1 MIMNGYIGTDNA
13 KLLEN
18 ILINKLSDTGLSVKD
33 AAKIAREDKVSKE
46 DVFRA
51 INWCQIVV
59 KEYVGLT
66 GALCKGELKFMGSIV
81 LDVPA
86 WKFNQYIMEKTTKYA
101 DNLELKDIL
110 LKDGVQYE
118 KLFAFIQ
125 QLETPRIIKYKDVAQ
140 HNHIVWY
147 TDFDKALQYVN
158 NFLTEPYLEGQLPK
172 KEFKKQI
179 HKKNIYLPHET
190 VKEHI
195 NNKVETNTIVT
206 SVEESDKLTTPM
218 DFAVKYYL
226 DDKSFKGGHSVMTY
240 SKDNLDRELLSG
252 GLTDKDVRESM
263 VRKIISNY
271 KLARILMISGSDNYS
286 REKVKSLGEFC
297 ANAESDKC
305 EELFSDIEKIRVLK

>member
-1 MIMNGYIGTDNA
+1 MIMTKYIGTDNA
-13 KLLEN
+13 KLLET

-33 AAKIAREDKVSKE
+33 AAKIAREDRVSKE
-46 DVFRA
+46 DLFRA
-51 INWCQIVV
+51 ISWCQNVV
-59 KEYVGLT
+59 KEYVGTT
-66 GALCKGELKFMGSIV
+66 GALCKGELKFMGSII

-101 DNLELKDIL
+101 DNLDLKDIL

-125 QLETPRIIKYKDVAQ
+125 QLETPRIIKYKDVVQ

-179 HKKNIYLPHET
+179 HKKNIYLPNET

-195 NNKVETNTIVT
+195 NTKVETNTTVT
-206 SVEESDKLTTPM
+206 SVEELDKLITPI

-226 DDKSFKGGHSVMTY
+226 DDKSFKGGQSAMSN
-240 SKDNLDRELLSG
+240 SKENVDRALLLG
-252 GLTDKDVRESM
+252 GLADHDDRRSM

-271 KLARILMISGSDNYS
+271 KLARILMISGSNDYS
-286 REKVKSLGEFC
+286 KEKVKKIGELR
-297 ANAESDKC
+297 AESSTR
-305 EELFSDIEKIRVLK
+305 EELMIDINNVFGR

>member
-1 MIMNGYIGTDNA
+1 MTKYIGTDNA
-13 KLLEN
+13 KLLET

-33 AAKIAREDKVSKE
+33 AAKIAREDRVSKE

-51 INWCQIVV
+51 ISWCQNVV
-59 KEYVGLT
+59 KEYVGTT
-66 GALCKGELKFMGSIV
+66 GALCKGELKFMGSII

-101 DNLELKDIL
+101 DNLDLKEIL
-110 LKDGVQYE
+110 LKDSVQYE

-125 QLETPRIIKYKDVAQ
+125 QLEIPRIIKYKDVVQ

-190 VKEHI
+190 INEHI
-195 NNKVETNTIVT
+195 NNKVETNTAII
-206 SVEESDKLTTPM
+206 SVDVSDKLVTPI
-218 DFAVKYYL
+218 DFALNYYL
-226 DDKSFKGGHSVMTY
+226 DDKSFKGGQSAMSN
-240 SKDNLDRELLSG
+240 SKENVDRALLLG
-252 GLTDKDVRESM
+252 GLADQDDRRVI

-271 KLARILMISGSDNYS
+271 KLASILKISGSDNYS
-286 REKVKSLGEFC
+286 KEKVMKLGELG
-297 ANAESDKC
+297 AQPSTREQ
-305 EELFSDIEKIRVLK
+305 LMIDINRVFGR